1 MGTTTA
7 SDLDGMMG
15 APGAPGDVVPTVV
28 PRLGEVR
35 RAVGVLRA
43 FSEGIEPGCLDASTA
58 AGMVELFGEAS
69 KVCAAVTTLLAGRVA
84 QTKVWARSGART
96 PAEWVS
102 RATGAPMGQ
111 AIGILETA
119 ERLDALPAT
128 ERALRAG
135 ELSAAQVRSIT
146 EAAALDPKVEAELL
160 AAAPRSS
167 VRGLDLLAR
176 AAKAAADPAAAE
188 RRYQAAH
195 RNRDLSTWIDPEG
208 AGRLA
213 WRGTPD
219 ALARLRHSLAPWVK
233 AQLRAARSEGRD
245 EPYGACA
252 ADALVALAVG
262 AADRSVTR
270 PAGRAHELL
279 VRADLHELARPHCE
293 PHALA
298 SIEGG
303 GPIPDSVL
311 DAILESHPIVKVA
324 VTRGREISTIAHL
337 GRKADAYLRSALAFR
352 DPVCAVEGCD
362 CGTGLEDHHIV
373 AVADGGVT
381 SLANTVRLCGHHHD
395 LISYH
400 RYRLV
405 GSHRTG
411 WRLVAPDGE
420 GGPDPP
426 DP

>member
-1 MGTTTA
+1 MAGTP
-7 SDLDGMMG
+7 SGHG
-15 APGAPGDVVPTVV
+15 PTRV

-69 KVCAAVTTLLAGRVA
+69 KVCSAVTTLLAGRVA
-84 QTKVWARSGART
+84 QTKVWARAGART

-119 ERLDALPAT
+119 ERLAELPAT
-128 ERALRAG
+128 ERALRSGA
-135 ELSAAQVRSIT
+135 LSAAQARSIT
-146 EAAALDPKVEAELL
+146 EAAAMDPGVEAELL

-167 VRGLDLLAR
+167 VRGLELVAR

-195 RNRDLSTWIDPEG
+195 RNRDLSTWVDPEG

-219 ALARLRHSLAPWVK
+219 TLARLRHTLAPWVK
-233 AQLRAARSEGRD
+233 AQLGAARAEGRD
-245 EPYGACA
+245 ETYGACA
-252 ADALVALAVG
+252 SDALVAMADG
-262 AADRSVTR
+262 ANDPGASR
-270 PAGRAHELL
+270 PAGCGHELL
-279 VRADLHELARPHCE
+279 VRADLHELARPHAE
-293 PHALA
+293 PHELA

-303 GPIPDSVL
+303 GPIPDSIL
-311 DAILESHPIVKVA
+311 AAILDEHPIVKVA
-324 VTRGREISTIAHL
+324 ITRGREIATIAHL
-337 GRKADAYLRSALAFR
+337 GRKADTYLRSALAFR

-362 CGTGLEDHHIV
+362 CASGLEDHHIV
-373 AVADGGVT
+373 AVADGGIT

-395 LISYH
+395 RITYDGC
-400 RYRLV
+400 RLV
-405 GSHRTG
+405 GSHREG
-411 WRLVAPDGE
+411 WRLVSPDGD

-426 DP
+426 AR